1 METSVTRPDCPDDLT
16 INERRSM
23 DSDKEARIRERAYE
37 IWAREGHP
45 HGKEA
50 EHWQMAEAEITA
62 ESTVADRAAAGSK
75 PRTEAPSAPA
85 EAPEAGAAPPLRSRR
100 AAKPARANPTGTS
113 ESGNGGRRGRKT
125 P

>member
-1 METSVTRPDCPDDLT
+1 
-16 INERRSM
+16 M

-45 HGKEA
+45 QGKEA

-62 ESTVADRAAAGSK
+62 ESTIADRAAAGSK

-100 AAKPARANPTGTS
+100 AAKPARAVPTGTS